1 MNSTNLYPTKAAA
14 VLSVVTIVVSLVA
27 VGFLVGRFAGLKLGV
42 EQGVRE
48 AINVRNPSER
58 LEMACAGLWI
68 GDQNKKYF
76 EKYGGNK

>member
-1 MNSTNLYPTKAAA
+1 MNLYPSKSAI
-14 VLSVVTIVVSLVA
+14 VLSMALIGLSLVFT
-27 VGFLVGRFAGLKLGV
+27 GFVVGRFAGLKLGV

-48 AINVRNPSER
+48 SINVRNPSER
-58 LEMACAGLWI
+58 LELACAGLWI